1 MKKYKLM
8 VLVAALMVMGT
19 TFFTACEDM
28 LETKNY
34 GDMSPQNFFKSEGDL
49 DAAVTGLYLPCT
61 TNWGYGDGG
70 TGKWYNALFN
80 SDMGSYLC
88 AGMVSTDIMCN
99 YSVNEWDKFTVGPSY
114 GGALNNTYN
123 VIRFVARATDV
134 INQIE
139 HSNGTTE
146 EVRLRKIAET
156 KTLRAF
162 YMYTLLDFFGPVNVK
177 LDPEK
182 LNDNTIEPRPDH
194 ASYVG
199 YIEKDLADAISTES
213 FPDKYNDDASN
224 WGRMSKA
231 IAYGIRMRL
240 HLHEKDY
247 QAVKQDCENLMSM
260 GYSLMD
266 NYEDVFNEDRNAE
279 SIWSIPSNTA
289 SDNFYVTEV
298 LPGDFK
304 KGYFSDGKPFM
315 RGDEKDY
322 LAGWQIYC
330 MRWEFYDTFSKGD
343 VRRNTIITSYETN
356 DGIMKSRSDMKGAI
370 PVKFTN
376 SAYYSFGCQKAHP
389 VIRYADVL
397 LAYAEADNELNGP
410 TASGISALRQV
421 TDRAHVSIPAEALS
435 SKESLRDYI
444 LLERGHEL
452 FAEGVRRQDLIRYGE
467 YIKRARERGNN
478 VKDYQVLYP
487 IPQFA
492 ITEAGGILKQNEG
505 YTE

>member
-8 VLVAALMVMGT
+8 MLATALMGASMT
-19 TFFTACEDM
+19 LFTACNDM
-28 LETKNY
+28 LETKNF
-34 GDMSPQNFFKSEGDL
+34 GDMSPQNFFKSEGDI

-70 TGKWYNALFN
+70 TGEWYNALFN

-99 YSVNEWDKFTVGPSY
+99 YSVNEWDKFTIGPSY

-123 VIRFVARATDV
+123 VLRFVARATDV

-139 HSNGTTE
+139 NCNGATE
-146 EVRLRKIAET
+146 AIRLRKIAET

-177 LDPEK
+177 LDPDK
-182 LNDNTIEPRPDH
+182 LNDNTIEPRPDN
-194 ASYVG
+194 ATYVG

-213 FPDKYNDDASN
+213 FPDKYNDDESN

-231 IAYGIRMRL
+231 IAYGLRMRL
-240 HLHEKDY
+240 HLHEKDF
-247 QAVKQDCENLMSM
+247 QAVKQDCEKLMSM
-260 GYSLMD
+260 GFSLMS
-266 NYEDVFNEDRNAE
+266 NYEDVFNEDRNTE

-289 SDNFYVTEV
+289 SDNYYVTEV
-298 LPGDFK
+298 LPSDFK
-304 KGYFSDGKPFM
+304 KGYFADGKSYI
-315 RGDEKDY
+315 RGDEKAY
-322 LAGWQIYC
+322 LAGWQFYC
-330 MRWEFYDTFSKGD
+330 MRWDFYDTFTEGD

-356 DGIMKSRSDMKGAI
+356 DGKTKNRADMTGAI
-370 PVKFTN
+370 PIKFTN
-376 SAYYSFGCQKAHP
+376 SAFYNYGCQKAHP

-397 LAYAEADNELNGP
+397 LAYAEAENELNGP
-410 TASGISALRQV
+410 TASAINALQQV
-421 TDRAHVSIPAEALS
+421 TDRAHVSIPTSATA
-435 SKESLRDYI
+435 SKEALRDYI
-444 LLERGHEL
+444 LQERGHEL
-452 FAEGVRRQDLIRYGE
+452 FAEGERRQDLIRHGV
-467 YIKRARERGNN
+467 YIKRARERGNDA
-478 VKDYQVLYP
+478 KDYQVLYP